1 MNKSNV
7 MEPLMDKAEI
17 IKLAV
22 EAGTAAAIKHIEQE
36 KNKEIKSRQS
46 KRLYNTKLLLENYN
60 VLKDHC
66 ENSISKLDDIKP
78 TENAIDILDSL
89 DSSEGS
95 YIESIKRSTTR
106 TYVIMAHIDV
116 MMGMYRSYCESS
128 NKLEDGRRYRVMRS
142 KYIDDLKMT
151 DICEQENID
160 RSTYFR
166 DINEISKRLS
176 GLIFGIDGLSVM
188 RQR

>member
-1 MNKSNV
+1 MGKT
-7 MEPLMDKAEI
+7 EPVIMDKSEI

-22 EAGTAAAIKHIEQE
+22 EAGVAAAIKHIDQE
-36 KNKEIKSRQS
+36 KTKEVKSRQS

-66 ENSISKLDDIKP
+66 ENSISNLRDITP

-89 DSSEGS
+89 DNSEGS

-106 TYVIMAHIDV
+106 TYTILAHIDV
-116 MMGMYRSYCESS
+116 MMELYKVYCELSS
-128 NKLEDGRRYRVMRS
+128 KPEDARRCRVM
-142 KYIDDLKMT
+142 KAAYIDDLKIT
-151 DICEQENID
+151 EVCEQEKID

-166 DINEISKRLS
+166 DINEISKKLS
-176 GLIFGIDGLSVM
+176 GFIFGIDGLSVM